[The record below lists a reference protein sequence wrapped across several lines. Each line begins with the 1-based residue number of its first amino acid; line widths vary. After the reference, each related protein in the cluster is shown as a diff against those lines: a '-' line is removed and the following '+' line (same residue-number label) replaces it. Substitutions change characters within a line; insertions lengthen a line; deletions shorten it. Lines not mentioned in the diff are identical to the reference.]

1 MIYLS
6 YFFISFVISLFV
18 TVRRQALSVV
28 LFLTFIF
35 IGLSFPAGGDWIGYF
50 QNYDCSINNICNS
63 DFTMFEYG
71 YELIVNIF
79 GYLGFQSIIIF
90 IAIIN
95 IFAIRSFS
103 IKFDKPAIVVV
114 FFMCMFLWSL
124 YIEAIRQSLA
134 ISLLLFGI
142 FYLYKYEIKKF
153 IFIIILASLFHI
165 TALICLVFVIPYF
178 SLRISKFVSFLLL
191 TFAMLFV
198 VTPIP
203 ILEFLIQ
210 LLPENSIAGMKLSFY
225 LFSDKYSPQVSI
237 GLGTILDFV
246 LLGILL
252 LTFWRNYKSDL
263 KNDIRFHNVV
273 FLGVALYLSFGVF
286 AGKMMPVIT
295 RVGWYGLPFVIIFI
309 YSNLGKSIYYKKV
322 DSSGK
327 PLLTNIVIFIY
338 FMLQI
343 LRPLTYEYNNYGIMN
358 QKLIIQKIYN
368 LDDASLRIEANNK
381 CYALTN
387 LGYGYLCG
395 KN

>member
-1 MIYLS
+1 M
-6 YFFISFVISLFV
+6 
-18 TVRRQALSVV
+18 

-50 QNYDCSINNICNS
+50 QNYDCNINNICNS

-71 YELIVNIF
+71 YELIVKIL

-103 IKFDKPAIVVV
+103 IKFDKPAIVVL

-134 ISLLLFGI
+134 VSLLLFGI

-153 IFIIILASLFHI
+153 IFIIILASFFHI
-165 TALICLVFVIPYF
+165 TALVCLMFVIPYF

-198 VTPIP
+198 VAPIP

-210 LLPENSIAGMKLSFY
+210 LLPENSIASMKLSFY

-263 KNDIRFHNVV
+263 NNDIRFHNVV

-309 YSNLGKSIYYKKV
+309 YSNLGKSIYYKQV
-322 DSSGK
+322 DSIGK

-338 FMLQI
+338 FLLQI

>member
-6 YFFISFVISLFV
+6 YFFISFIVSLFV

-50 QNYDCSINNICNS
+50 QNYDCNINNICNS

-71 YELIVNIF
+71 YELIVKIL

-103 IKFDKPAIVVV
+103 IKFDKPAIVVL

-134 ISLLLFGI
+134 VSLLLFGI

-153 IFIIILASLFHI
+153 IFIIILASFFHI
-165 TALICLVFVIPYF
+165 TALVCLMFVIPYF

-198 VTPIP
+198 VAPIP

-210 LLPENSIAGMKLSFY
+210 LLPENSIASMKLSFY

-263 KNDIRFHNVV
+263 NNDIRFHNVV

-309 YSNLGKSIYYKKV
+309 YSNLGKSIYYKQV

-338 FMLQI
+338 FLLQI

>member
-6 YFFISFVISLFV
+6 YFFISFIVSLFV

-50 QNYDCSINNICNS
+50 QNYDCNINNICNS

-71 YELIVNIF
+71 YELIVKIL

-103 IKFDKPAIVVV
+103 IKFDKPAIVVL

-134 ISLLLFGI
+134 VSLLLFGI

-153 IFIIILASLFHI
+153 IFIIILASFFHI
-165 TALICLVFVIPYF
+165 TALVCLMFVIPYF

-198 VTPIP
+198 VAPIP

-210 LLPENSIAGMKLSFY
+210 LLPENSIASMKLSFY

-263 KNDIRFHNVV
+263 NNDIRFHNVV

-309 YSNLGKSIYYKKV
+309 YSNLGKSIYYKQV
-322 DSSGK
+322 DSIGK

-338 FMLQI
+338 FLLQI